1 MIGNSQGAPFALACA
16 VEGVT
21 GALALVSGADEVAAP
36 EFADVLPMELRG
48 LVDKIASDP
57 AGAEEIFA
65 GFTADAMWSIR

>member
-1 MIGNSQGAPFALACA
+1 MLACA

-21 GALALVSGADEVAAP
+21 GALALVSGADEVAAL